1 MNQNSQTVKV
11 GFVGVGGIAN
21 GHLRR
26 LGEMDTVEITALCDI
41 AEDRVQ
47 AAVETYG
54 GQAYTDYR
62 VMLDEAA
69 LDAVYFCLPP
79 FAHSDAELI
88 AAERGCHVFVQKP
101 VVLDIE
107 TGIKIAEAIQSAG
120 VISCVGYQLRYSNTS
135 TAARDFLK
143 DKTISMVACH
153 RWGGIAGGP
162 SHWWRVMDKS
172 GGMLH
177 EQATHQLDLIRYTAG
192 EIVEV
197 YKIDALK
204 VNAAEEN
211 HTIPDAEVVTL
222 QFESGGVGYITTS
235 SALTQGGGSTRTDYI
250 IEEHLILQM
259 DGGLRVL
266 PEGAATVEVPDT
278 PTRSIDEA
286 FIEAIQTGDAS
297 IIKSSYSDGLKSA
310 VVTIAANQSSVSHR
324 PVRVPQTP

>member
-1 MNQNSQTVKV
+1 MSQDSKTVKV

-26 LGEMDTVEITALCDI
+26 LSELEAVEITALCDI
-41 AEDRVQ
+41 AEERVH
-47 AAVETYG
+47 AAVEAHG
-54 GQAYTDYR
+54 GQGYTDYR

-79 FAHSDAELI
+79 FAHSDGEII
-88 AAERGCHVFVQKP
+88 AAERGCHIFVQKP
-101 VVLDIE
+101 VVMDIE
-107 TGIKIAEAIQSAG
+107 TGVKIAEAIQRAG
-120 VISCVGYQLRYSNTS
+120 VISCVGYQLRYSNAP
-135 TAARDFLK
+135 TAARDFLSG
-143 DKTISMVACH
+143 KTISMVACH

-192 EIVEV
+192 EIAEV

-204 VNAAEEN
+204 VNADEEN

-222 QFESGGVGYITTS
+222 QLESGAVGYITTS

-250 IEEHLILQM
+250 IEGHLILQI
-259 DGGLRVL
+259 DCGLRVL

-278 PTRSIDEA
+278 PTPSIDET

-297 IIKSSYSDGLKSA
+297 MIRSSYSDGLKSA
-310 VVTIAANQSSVSHR
+310 AVTIAANQSAESHR